1 MILGELK
8 RAGIDLVAS
17 LPDQWLGDLIKQCE
31 ADPAIK
37 TPNNTAE
44 PRNRRVEIVVR

>member
-1 MILGELK
+1 LK
-8 RAGIDLVAS
+8 RATFVQRLLVTAGLDAAIIEVLS
-17 LPDQWLGDLIKQCE
+17 HGE